1 MRKWTYALI
10 FSLDF
15 MSEDEAKNF
24 LNARDEVIEWLHV
37 FEQFYLIVSSDTASG
52 DAILQYAKRN
62 QLKKDPN
69 GLFLLS
75 ELAPDRQGYLPS
87 AAWNIIERQSATAKE
102 DPAKMKTVSTVSPG
116 LPSAD

>member
-1 MRKWTYALI
+1 VDLPSARFGRKSTVI
-10 FSLDF
+10 PGSDF
-15 MSEDEAKNF
+15 RADP
-24 LNARDEVIEWLHV
+24 
-37 FEQFYLIVSSDTASG
+37 
-52 DAILQYAKRN
+52 ILQYAKRN

-102 DPAKMKTVSTVSPG
+102 DPAKMKTVSTVFPG